1 MTSKQKWWLGF
12 SLFLSIISAI
22 FAVISLCN
30 SNSRNLDVDYIGVV
44 GCVLGASVT
53 ILVGWQIYS
62 LIKLDDIRE
71 GYKSIQNSFL
81 ELKQNLDSNSRILNA
96 ESTMLHGSHYITWYN
111 IGSDESALG
120 TAYFMLTHALRNYAL
135 ERKGDFVGKCL
146 GLMRDCVCITHKNNV
161 WDKAFSDE
169 VDRLAEQDF
178 KVIFKLIGYFTPE
191 QAVLFHQIRKSRLE
205 KCLCAELLLESQ
217 GDKTQRQSPKIEEAK
232 TRNTNCKKKGKKK

>member
-1 MTSKQKWWLGF
+1 MNTAQKWWLGC
-12 SLFLSIISAI
+12 SLFLSILSII
-22 FAVISLCN
+22 FSVVSLCN
-30 SNSRNLDVDYIGVV
+30 SNSRNLEVDYIGII
-44 GCVLGASVT
+44 GSVLGASVT
-53 ILVGWQIYS
+53 VLVGWQIYS
-62 LIKLDDIRE
+62 LVKLD
-71 GYKSIQNSFL
+71 SIKENYDEIETNFL

-96 ESTMLHGSHYITWYN
+96 ESTMLHGAHYITWYN

-146 GLMRDCVCITHKNNV
+146 GLMRDCVCITHKNNA

-178 KVIFKLIGYFTPE
+178 KVIFKLVGYFTPE

-217 GDKTQRQSPKIEEAK
+217 GSETQGQNPKIKEAN

>member
-1 MTSKQKWWLGF
+1 MTAKQKWWLGF
-12 SLFLSIISAI
+12 GLFLSILSVI
-22 FAVISLCN
+22 FSTISLCN

-62 LIKLDDIRE
+62 LIQLEDIRE
-71 GYKSIQNSFL
+71 GYKSIQNNFL

-96 ESTMLHGSHYITWYN
+96 ESTMLHGAHYITWYN

-120 TAYFMLTHALRNYAL
+120 TAYFMLTHALKNYAL

-146 GLMRDCVCITHKNNV
+146 DLMRDCVCITHKNNV

-191 QAVLFHQIRKSRLE
+191 QAVLFHQIRQSRLN
-205 KCLCAELLLESQ
+205 KKLYVELLAGCPNSQ
-217 GDKTQRQSPKIEEAK
+217 TQASSEGIKTTKVN
-232 TRNTNCKKKGKKK
+232 RNKKGRKK

>member
-1 MTSKQKWWLGF
+1 MNSTQKWWLGC
-12 SLFLSIISAI
+12 SLFLSILSII
-22 FAVISLCN
+22 FSIVSLCN
-30 SNSRNLDVDYIGVV
+30 SNSRNLEIDYIGIV
-44 GCVLGASVT
+44 GGVLGATVT
-53 ILVGWQIYS
+53 VLIGWQIYS
-62 LIKLDDIRE
+62 LVKLD
-71 GYKSIQNSFL
+71 SIKENYDKIESKFL

-96 ESTMLHGSHYITWYN
+96 ESTMLHGAHYITWYN

-191 QAVLFHQIRKSRLE
+191 QAVLFHQIRQSRLN
-205 KCLCAELLLESQ
+205 KKLCEELLAKYPNSQ
-217 GDKTQRQSPKIEEAK
+217 TQAHSEVIKTTKVNHNKKR
-232 TRNTNCKKKGKKK
+232 KKK